1 MVIAYAQVE
10 VEIVMFLKIYRLFVL
25 PIFSCFLL
33 AALMPIPALAD
44 GGAPNLAY
52 VAGANR
58 GIAVI
63 DVAQQKVTS
72 TIAASGDPHGIILSL
87 DGRFLYV
94 TQPQMGKVAVIAAR
108 TGDTV
113 CSADVPGQPSL
124 LVLDTSANLLYT
136 AGNGATGVTVIDP
149 TNCALKKTFQTDGPV
164 YGMAVANIGSVSS
177 GSSGN
182 QLWIA
187 TTNDLTIFDDAS
199 GKMLGSVNIPGGPQ
213 YVSIPP
219 GATVYVTTRQG
230 DIMAI
235 GLSEH
240 NLVPLIKGGVFGPMD
255 YDMTTGEVYVPD
267 QQNNRL
273 LVLAPVN
280 AGFPPPPEPSRT
292 INLGVKPVSVAITS
306 DGQLGFV
313 ALASGNVAMLDLP
326 GRQPITTISVGGSPH
341 FIITG
346 LYPPVIGTTPQQAN
360 ILTTVINIAAYLF
373 IIVLIIVP
381 ILLFRRYAKTHSSSQ
396 GPD

>member
-1 MVIAYAQVE
+1 MVIAYTQVE
-10 VEIVMFLKIYRLFVL
+10 VEIVMCLKIYRLFVL

-33 AALMPIPALAD
+33 AALLPLPALAD

-52 VAGANR
+52 VAGVDK

-72 TIAASGDPHGIILSL
+72 TIAASGDPHGISLSL

-94 TQPQMGKVAVIAAR
+94 TQPQMGKVAVIAAK
-108 TGDTV
+108 TGETV
-113 CSADVPGQPSL
+113 CSADVSGQPSL
-124 LVLDTSANLLYT
+124 LVLDTSANLLYA
-136 AGNGATGVTVIDP
+136 AGNGAASVTVIDP
-149 TNCALKKTFQTDGPV
+149 TNCTIKQTFQTGGPV
-164 YGMAVANIGSVSS
+164 NGMAIANIGSASPNS
-177 GSSGN
+177 GGN

-187 TTNDLTIFDDAS
+187 TTNALTILDDLS
-199 GKMLGSVNIPGGPQ
+199 GKQLGSINIPDGPQ

-219 GATVYVTTRQG
+219 GATVYATTHQG
-230 DIMAI
+230 EIMAI
-235 GLSEH
+235 GLSGH
-240 NLVPLIKGGVFGPMD
+240 NIVPLIRGGVFGPMD
-255 YDMTTGEVYVPD
+255 YDATTGEVYVPD

-273 LVLAPVN
+273 IVLAPVN
-280 AGFPPPPEPSRT
+280 AGFAPPPEPSRI
-292 INLGVKPVSVAITS
+292 INLGVKPESVAITS

-326 GRQPITTISVGGSPH
+326 GRQLITTISVGGSPH

-360 ILTTVINIAAYLF
+360 TLTIVINIAAYLF
-373 IIVLIIVP
+373 IVVLIIVP
-381 ILLFRRYAKTHSSSQ
+381 ILLFRRYAKTHSNS
-396 GPD
+396 